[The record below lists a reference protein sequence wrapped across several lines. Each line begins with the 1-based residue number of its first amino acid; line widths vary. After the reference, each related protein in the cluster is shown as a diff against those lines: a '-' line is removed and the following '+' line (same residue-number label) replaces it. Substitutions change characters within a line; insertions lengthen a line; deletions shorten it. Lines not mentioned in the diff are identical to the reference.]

1 MLSKFFINRPIVG
14 IVISILTVMIGIVV
28 IRGLSIEQYPFL
40 APPNIR
46 VTANYPGASAEAVE
60 QSVATPIEQEVNG
73 VDRMI
78 YMKSSNTSDGRM
90 LLDVNFEVGTD
101 QDTANVLTQNR
112 VSTAEARLPAEVNQ
126 QGVTVKKQSPSIL
139 MIVSLYS
146 PNNSYDGNFLVNY
159 CGINLRDQILRIPGI
174 AQVDLFGGTDYGMRI
189 WMRPDKLAKLG
200 LTPADVINAIK
211 EQNLQAPA
219 GKVGAPPTP
228 TDQDFTMTLSAPGR
242 LVTTDE
248 FENIIVRQAAD
259 GSVVQIKDIGRAELG
274 SQDYNSFGR
283 LNGKPG
289 GAMAVYLLP
298 GANQLKAADAIY
310 ETLDHAKSLFPP
322 DMDYKI
328 TYDTTPAVEA
338 SIHEIEKTFVEAL
351 ILVTLVVFIFL
362 QNIRATII
370 PLLTIPVSLIGTFIF
385 FPVLGFSINTLSMF
399 GLVLAIGIVV
409 DDAIV
414 VVEAVIHHLEHGLP
428 PKEATFKAMEEVTAP
443 VIGIALILTAV
454 FVPVALLAGLVGS
467 MYKQFALTIAISVLL
482 SAFNA
487 LSLTPALCGML
498 LKSPKPMRGPLGI
511 FFRGFN
517 KVFDATTTGYVGVA
531 RMLSRRAITTLLI
544 VGIVIFGVV
553 VIARQIPAGFIP
565 DEDQGILGVSVQ
577 LPPGASLAR
586 TSEVLKKVEDI
597 LAQTEGVDSYQTV
610 GGYGVVTNTYQTNY
624 GSIFARLHP
633 WEERH
638 DQELKVRGIMA
649 KLQKQFADIPEAI
662 IFPFN
667 IPTLSGFGAS
677 AGFNFLIQDRS
688 GTLTVEQLG
697 DETQKF
703 LTAARQRPELGTV
716 FTSFDPN
723 YPQIK
728 VDLDREK
735 ARTLGVPVNDVFQ
748 AMSSAMG
755 GTFVNDFN
763 RFGRLYRV
771 YVQAEASSRLDE
783 KDIGNIFV
791 RSKTTN
797 QMIPLSTL
805 VSINDKA
812 GTELTTRFN
821 LLRSVEIQGAPARGY
836 TSGQALA
843 ALEEVAG
850 QTLPKEMGYA
860 YSSLSYQEKIAPP
873 AGPTLVLAIVAVF
886 LLLAALYES
895 WRLPWAV
902 LLGSPTVALGA
913 FFGTWLMGYDNNVYV
928 QIGLVMLIGLAAKN
942 AILIVEFAKAK
953 HDEGLSLE
961 EAAMTS
967 AKLRFRPILMT
978 AFAFILGVVPLM
990 KANGAGAGAQNVM
1003 GTGVFWGML
1012 VATFMGVFIIPG
1024 NFVFILGLGRKKQ
1037 AKAEE
1042 ETGDPVH
1049 PGSVVE
1055 HESHEVHA
1063 EAAPVTQPLS
1073 PRETTPT
1080 TDGVP
1085 TSAHPPAANDAHP
1098 TVDERAP
1105 NVTTAKGVNG
1115 GKS

>member
-1 MLSKFFINRPIVG
+1 MSNFFIRRPIVA
-14 IVISILTVMIGIVV
+14 IVISILTLLIGVIV

-46 VTANYPGASAEAVE
+46 VTATYPGASAEAVE

-112 VSTAEARLPAEVNQ
+112 VSTAAARLPAEVNQ

-139 MIVSLYS
+139 MVISLYS
-146 PNNSYDGNFLVNY
+146 PKDAYDANFLINY
-159 CGINLRDQILRIPGI
+159 AGINLRDQILRIPGI
-174 AQVDLFGGTDYGMRI
+174 AQVDLFGGTDYGMRVWI
-189 WMRPDKLAKLG
+189 KPDRIAKLG
-200 LTPADVINAIK
+200 LTPADVISAIK

-219 GKVGAPPTP
+219 GKIGGAPTP
-228 TDQDFTMTLSAPGR
+228 TDQEFTETLSAPGR
-242 LVTTDE
+242 LITPEE
-248 FENIIVRQAAD
+248 FENVIIRQTGTGAVVR
-259 GSVVQIKDIGRAELG
+259 IKDIGRAELG

-298 GANQLKAADAIY
+298 GANQLKAAETIY
-310 ETLDHAKSLFPP
+310 ETMEHAKALFPP

-328 TYDTTPAVEA
+328 VYDTTPAVEA
-338 SIHEIEKTFVEAL
+338 SIHEIMKTFIEAL
-351 ILVTLVVFIFL
+351 ILVTIVVFIFL

-370 PLLTIPVSLIGTFIF
+370 PLITIPISLVGTFIF
-385 FPVLGFSINTLSMF
+385 FPLLGFSINTLSMF

-428 PKEATFKAMEEVTAP
+428 PKEATIKAMSEVSAP
-443 VIGIALILTAV
+443 VIGIALILSAV
-454 FVPVALLAGLVGS
+454 FVPVALLGGLVGS

-487 LSLTPALCGML
+487 LSLTPALCALL
-498 LKSPKPMRGPLGI
+498 LKEPKPMRGPLGV

-517 KVFDATTTGYVGVA
+517 KVFDVTTNGYVHV
-531 RMLSRRAITTLLI
+531 SRLLVRRGI
-544 VGIVIFGVV
+544 LTIGIVGVV
-553 VIARQIPAGFIP
+553 VLGAIVFARAIPAGFIP
-565 DEDQGILGVSVQ
+565 DEDQGILGINVQ

-586 TSEVLKKVEDI
+586 TNEVLKQVEAI
-597 LAQTEGVDSYQTV
+597 LAKTEGIDSFQTI
-610 GGYGVVTNTYQTNY
+610 GGYGVVTNTYQANY
-624 GSIFARLHP
+624 GSLFARLKP

-638 DQELKVRGIMA
+638 GEALHVKGIMA
-649 KLQKQFADIPEAI
+649 GLQKQFAAIPEGV

-667 IPTLSGFGAS
+667 IPTLSGFGAAS
-677 AGFNFLIQDRS
+677 GFNFLIQDRTGS
-688 GTLTVEQLG
+688 MTVDELGEQARA
-697 DETQKF
+697 F
-703 LTAARQRPELGTV
+703 ITAGRQRPEIGNL

-723 YPQIK
+723 YPQVK

-735 ARTLGVPVNDVFQ
+735 ARTLGVPVNEVFQ
-748 AMSSAMG
+748 TMSTAMG
-755 GTFVNDFN
+755 GAFVNDFN

-771 YVQAEASSRLDE
+771 YVQAESTDRLHAS
-783 KDIGNIFV
+783 DIGKIYV

-797 QMIPLSTL
+797 VMVPLSTL
-805 VSINDKA
+805 VNVNDIA

-821 LLRSVEIQGAPARGY
+821 LLRSVELQGSPARGY

-843 ALEEVAG
+843 ALEETFN
-850 QTLPKEMGYA
+850 QSMPKEMSFA

-873 AGPTLVLAIVAVF
+873 PAPTFIMAIVCVF
-886 LLLAALYES
+886 LLLAAMYES

-902 LLGSPTVALGA
+902 LLGSPLVALGA
-913 FFGTWLMGYDNNVYV
+913 LFGVWMFGYDNNVYV

-953 HDEGLSLE
+953 HEEGISLE
-961 EAAMTS
+961 DAALTS
-967 AKLRFRPILMT
+967 ARLRFRPILMT

-990 KANGAGAGAQNVM
+990 KASGAGAGAQNVM
-1003 GTGVFWGML
+1003 GVGVFFGML
-1012 VATFMGVFIIPG
+1012 VATALGVFIIPG
-1024 NFVFILGLGRKKQ
+1024 NYTFVEGLGRRKRE
-1037 AKAEE
+1037 KAVAPA
-1042 ETGDPVH
+1042 PV
-1049 PGSVVE
+1049 PAT
-1055 HESHEVHA
+1055 A
-1063 EAAPVTQPLS
+1063 EA
-1073 PRETTPT
+1073 
-1080 TDGVP
+1080 
-1085 TSAHPPAANDAHP
+1085 
-1098 TVDERAP
+1098 
-1105 NVTTAKGVNG
+1105 G
-1115 GKS
+1115 GGDH